1 MKWLQKALGVLPR
14 GANTL
19 LVLVAVL
26 YLTLFR
32 DPVPESMKMPLF
44 GGADKIAHA
53 LMFMALAFMALTDA
67 GVGRRMRI
75 RRISVAALCSA
86 FGGLTEW
93 LQHVMSFGRTAEWA
107 DFASDTAGSIAGV
120 ALAAIYLRSVR
131 NQSEGAGQ
139 GENKA

>member
-1 MKWLQKALGVLPR
+1 MPR

-19 LVLVAVL
+19 LVFVAVL

-44 GGADKIAHA
+44 DGADKIVHA

-67 GVGRRMRI
+67 GAGRRMRM

-86 FGGLTEW
+86 FGGLIEW
-93 LQHVMSFGRTAEWA
+93 LQHVMSLGRTAEWA
-107 DFASDTAGSIAGV
+107 DFASDTVGSIIGV
-120 ALAAIYLRSVR
+120 ASAAIYLRSVR
-131 NQSEGAGQ
+131 NQSEVARQ